1 MSDLVNRIREEAK
14 KLFSGDNAVAFVL
27 GHKKSPVL
35 PGRAVPFYARS
46 ADDCDE
52 LIFDHT
58 CQINLSGLLKLHHRQ
73 SKRFAIVAKGCDIR
87 GVVSL
92 LQEKQLLRE
101 QVVIIGVPCEG
112 TVDFNLVDDLSEV
125 PVKEDKILEERCKAC
140 DVKVPHFYD
149 VYVGEEEEEKEK
161 RKNEAAALPR
171 VPPAAKDLL
180 DKDLDERWQDWEKA
194 LSACIRCHA
203 CRKNC
208 PVCACNSCI
217 FEETNPTW
225 VDRSTNP
232 SDNVLYSMIRLWH
245 LSGRCVGCGECERAC
260 PAGIPFTKITAHLAN
275 DCKRLFGSRPGDDP
289 DAKRILVTFDEQ
301 EDAKLADFIL

>member
-1 MSDLVNRIREEAK
+1 MSDLTVKIREEAK
-14 KLFSGDNAVAFVL
+14 KLFAGDNPVDFVL
-27 GHKKSPVL
+27 GHRKSPVL

-46 ADDCDE
+46 VEECEE
-52 LIFDHT
+52 LVFDHT

-73 SKRFAIVAKGCDIR
+73 SKRIGVVAKGCDIR

-101 QVVIIGVPCEG
+101 QINVIAVPCDG
-112 TVDFNLVDDLSEV
+112 VVDFNLIEDLTEV
-125 PVKEDKILEERCKAC
+125 PAKEEKTLEERCKAC

-149 VYVGEEEEEKEK
+149 VYVGEGKEEEEKQ
-161 RKNEAAALPR
+161 KNEAAEL
-171 VPPAAKDLL
+171 PPAAKEMLE
-180 DKDLDERWQDWEKA
+180 KELDERWQDWEKA
-194 LSACIRCHA
+194 LSLCIRCHA

-217 FEETNPTW
+217 FEETKPTW

-232 SDNVLYSMIRLWH
+232 SDNVLYSMTRLWH

-275 DCKRLFGSRPGDDP
+275 DSKKLFGSRPGDDP
-289 DAKRILVTFDEQ
+289 EAKRILVTFDEE

>member
-1 MSDLVNRIREEAK
+1 MSDLNAKIREEAK
-14 KLFSGDNAVAFVL
+14 KLFKGDNPVAFVI
-27 GHKKSPVL
+27 GHKVSPVL

-46 ADDCDE
+46 EEACDE

-73 SKRFAIVAKGCDIR
+73 SKRFGIVAKGCDVR

-92 LQEKQLLRE
+92 LQEKQLLRD
-101 QVVIIGVPCEG
+101 QVVIIGVPCDG
-112 TVDFNLVDDLSEV
+112 VVDFNSVEDLTEV
-125 PVKEDKILEERCKAC
+125 PKKNEENVEERCRAC
-140 DVKVPHFYD
+140 DVKVPHFCD
-149 VYVGEEEEEKEK
+149 VSLSNEEEEEK
-161 RKNEAAALPR
+161 KNEAAAPPL
-171 VPPAAKDLL
+171 PPAAKLL
-180 DKDLDERWQDWEKA
+180 MDKELDERWQEWEE
-194 LSACIRCHA
+194 SISQCIRCHA

-217 FEETNPTW
+217 FEETTPTW

-232 SDNVLYSMIRLWH
+232 SDNVLYSMVRLWH

-275 DCKRLFGSRPGDDP
+275 DSKQLFGSRPGDDP
-289 DAKRILVTFDEQ
+289 DAKRILVTFDEE